1 MCSSD
6 LALSVWNLLT
16 PWDSEPP
23 RPYLLLLQSSAA
35 LAVFAWPCMLAIARR
50 TSTRAAMLFAL
61 AVAALL
67 LALISLSL
75 SGPDNA
81 TLFDALRS
89 NREKMLS
96 LVAEYALIAE
106 LVFAVIYAVAI
117 AFSIP
122 GGAMMTIIGGFLF
135 GPLRTTLYVVVAAT
149 LGATALFVVARVA
162 IGNRLRARA
171 GPWMAKMEAGFQDNA
186 MSYLLVLRLVPL
198 FPFFIVNLVP
208 AFLGVGLR
216 IYVIAT
222 FFGIIPGTFVFALA
236 GNGLGSA
243 LDASGDF
250 SVSAVLSPDVVA
262 ALVGLAVLALT
273 PVLYKKFRS
282 RHGG

>member
-1 MCSSD
+1 MVNDNSSPNQAGTAIGR
-6 LALSVWNLLT
+6 L
-16 PWDSEPP
+16 
-23 RPYLLLLQSSAA
+23 
-35 LAVFAWPCMLAIARR
+35 WP
-50 TSTRAAMLFAL
+50 
-61 AVAALL
+61 VAALL
-67 LALISLSL
+67 LALILL
-75 SGPDNA
+75 YLFGPDNA

-106 LVFAVIYAVAI
+106 LVFAVVYAVAI

-243 LDASGDF
+243 LDASGNF